1 MHTKNNGRDL
11 VPKLLSRERLTK
23 VPVMPTQGAGESPAS
38 EPVDD
43 SKYYHW
49 TELRVGT
56 ALQVYNRTLVILNAD
71 PFTRDFFRSNGEDV
85 GAPLALPAGPK
96 SNITK
101 AIPPY
106 TGFGSEEDSLQ
117 SVYSIRP
124 TPPRKDMKKLQSLSG
139 QILRFQIQLVSSS
152 DEDKDRVFVLM
163 FYLEDDTIAVR
174 EPPLR
179 NSGHIGGNFMARKKI
194 KKPGSDV
201 QFYGPADLTI
211 GSTIVLL
218 NYKFVISHTDAYTL
232 SWMKT
237 NLGI

>member
-1 MHTKNNGRDL
+1 M
-11 VPKLLSRERLTK
+11 
-23 VPVMPTQGAGESPAS
+23 
-38 EPVDD
+38 
-43 SKYYHW
+43 
-49 TELRVGT
+49 
-56 ALQVYNRTLVILNAD
+56 
-71 PFTRDFFRSNGEDV
+71 
-85 GAPLALPAGPK
+85 
-96 SNITK
+96 
-101 AIPPY
+101 
-106 TGFGSEEDSLQ
+106 
-117 SVYSIRP
+117 YSIWP
-124 TPPRKDMKKLQSLSG
+124 TPPRKDVKKLQSLSG

-194 KKPGSDV
+194 KKPGSDTE
-201 QFYGPADLTI
+201 FYGPADLTI